1 MLNSLILPP
10 ETIAS
15 IQEKIEILE
24 KCLNGTNV
32 EDEKIAA
39 IIDLA
44 NSRHISLNQFREEF
58 QQFQSYLYKCIK
70 LNEVLNKKVEQNDDF
85 LLLYVRY
92 DFSIKEVVDKY
103 WDFFNFDNSRE
114 TIKNLLI
121 GSVNLYNE
129 VKSMNAITSYQK
141 DKKYIILETLKHLI
155 KSLFE
160 ASLKMLDLHVFSE
173 EEINALDLGEFT
185 PKESETMLISLAST
199 KKWDWVYRNLA

>member
-10 ETIAS
+10 ETIDS

-44 NSRHISLNQFREEF
+44 NSRHISLNQLKEEF

-70 LNEVLNKKVEQNDDF
+70 LNEVLKEKVEQNDDF
-85 LLLYVRY
+85 LLFYVRY
-92 DFSIKEVVDKY
+92 DFSVKEVVDKY

-121 GSVNLYNE
+121 KSVNLYNE

-160 ASLKMLDLHVFSE
+160 ASLKMLDIHVLSE

-185 PKESETMLISLAST
+185 PKESEAMLISLAST